1 MEIDIQ
7 YFPLGH
13 SLTHSRVLATTWSRF
28 VRVRTAVSK
37 MSPSWKRFFCLFF
50 LQLDFP
56 LLLVI
61 MLMSLLSRS
70 KKRFCTHFPLV
81 DTTYTHIHTRSRGPL
96 FNTYTCICTTQES
109 KHTHTHTT
117 GARGHLSASH
127 SYSTRVR
134 SSSTRRN

>member
-70 KKRFCTHFPLV
+70 KKRFAIVVRCLV
-81 DTTYTHIHTRSRGPL
+81 YTGFHDSGLDTCATTFL
-96 FNTYTCICTTQES
+96 FLYYCVTI
-109 KHTHTHTT
+109 
-117 GARGHLSASH
+117 
-127 SYSTRVR
+127 
-134 SSSTRRN
+134 